1 MNGDPGFW
9 HNFLSAIAY
18 SALGIAIYIGGLMLW
33 DWLTPRYDIWRA
45 IYAEKNL
52 AMAVLVGAFAI
63 GIAIILA
70 AAIHG

>member
-1 MNGDPGFW
+1 MPNDPSTW
-9 HNFLSAIAY
+9 HNILT
-18 SALGIAIYIGGLMLW
+18 ALAFSSIGLVIYIGGLMLW
-33 DWLTPRYDIWRA
+33 DKLTPQYDIWRA

-52 AMAVLVGAFAI
+52 AVAVLVGAFAI